1 MTDQHAAA
9 ARVAA
14 AYNAA
19 SDRYTAPPLSFWDR
33 FGAETVRRMGLRSGA
48 HVLDLCCGAGASA
61 RAAARVAGPSGQV
74 LALDLS
80 PRLLELAARRAAYEG
95 LDNIEFRCADA
106 TSTGLPSESFDA
118 VVCVFGVFFAAD
130 RHGFVAEMW
139 RQLAPG
145 GALAVTTWGPH
156 LFEPGNSL
164 FWQEV
169 GRLRPDLDRAF
180 NPWDD
185 LVTPDALDNL
195 LRSVGIGDVVVTAE
209 RGTHRLLTS
218 DDFWQIVLG
227 SGYRGTVDALTPEQV
242 DAVRDAV
249 VGELRL
255 RCVQAITTNVVYSHA
270 IRPT

>member
-14 AYNAA
+14 VFDAA
-19 SDRYTAPPLSFWDR
+19 SDRYTAAPLSFWDR
-33 FGAETVRRMGLRSGA
+33 FGAETVRRVGLRSGA
-48 HVLDLCCGAGASA
+48 RVLDLCCGAGASA
-61 RAAARVAGPSGQV
+61 LAAARAVGPSGQV

-80 PRLLELAARRAAYEG
+80 PRLLDLAVRRAADEG

-130 RHGFVAEMW
+130 RPGFVAEMW
-139 RQLAPG
+139 RHVAPG

-156 LFEPGNSL
+156 LFEPGDSI

-180 NPWDD
+180 NPWGD
-185 LVTPDALDNL
+185 LATPDALGGL
-195 LRSVGIGDVVVTAE
+195 LRSIGIAGVVVTAE
-209 RGTHRLLTS
+209 NGSLRLLRT

-227 SGYRGTVDALTPEQV
+227 SGYRGTVEALTPEHV

-249 VGELRL
+249 LGELR
-255 RCVQAITTNVVYSHA
+255 RRGVQEVTTNVVYSRA
-270 IRPT
+270 TRPT